1 MHYMPPTNAPQKPK
15 SQLKSDTCQ
24 LLASWPSSFSPDAR
38 HVCSPPQARP
48 GGGYQALG
56 RSQTPLW
63 PCSSCARPCSTRIGA
78 RSLSSLASQ
87 LQQLA
92 PTQLYPCAAPAGTQA
107 PSDSAQCT
115 ARRAAGGWTR
125 RAPAARRGR
134 AAGGRWG
141 QESWMGS
148 RKLFAAPRCL
158 RSGEWG
164 RAVGRQRSGGV
175 PAAQRQPMAAQSAW
189 AGPVV
194 PRSAPGTPRLAG
206 SQPMKM
212 AVPLC
217 FLRLL
222 IIHFMCAAN
231 R

>member
-1 MHYMPPTNAPQKPK
+1 MLPAPGAAWRRVP
-15 SQLKSDTCQ
+15 SAGAAAGAA
-24 LLASWPSSFSPDAR
+24 LA
-38 HVCSPPQARP
+38 V
-48 GGGYQALG
+48 
-56 RSQTPLW
+56 
-63 PCSSCARPCSTRIGA
+63 
-78 RSLSSLASQ
+78 
-87 LQQLA
+87 QQLRAPMQQAILGTQANKPA
-92 PTQLYPCAAPAGTQA
+92 PTARLNTAVPVCPCAGTQA

-194 PRSAPGTPRLAG
+194 PRSAPSTPRLAG
-206 SQPMKM
+206 SQPIKM

-217 FLRLL
+217 FLRVLPQPIGCML
-222 IIHFMCAAN
+222 GTGQKAPFNMVMH
-231 R
+231 